1 MFGSL
6 CYTQVDENCDL
17 VLLVSVDGDGDLLLV
32 KAGLL
37 TPSASM
43 VYISST
49 KFSLLKLQ
57 MRNFER

>member
-1 MFGSL
+1 MFGPL
-6 CYTQVDENCDL
+6 YYTQVDENFEP

-37 TPSASM
+37 TPSTSM

-49 KFSLLKLQ
+49 KLSLLKLQ
-57 MRNFER
+57 MRNFKR